1 MDSRSIAFLE
11 VMIGLGVAGLLAFLI
26 LLVARAAMRPMGDD
40 TAAKASPAWWGFLL
54 AFLLTLI
61 IAVLLA
67 IHFAPFGEE
76 QVAEVPAEETEAPAE
91 GAETPAEGTEAPAE
105 GEAAPPPETAEA
117 APEAEGAPPDAAAG
131 EEGAATPPAE
141 PADAETPAATE
152 DAAAP
157 EAPAETAAE
166 EGAAAE
172 ADAPPADAEAP
183 DAAEEVAAEPAGPPD
198 WRLEGRGQAFY
209 IVMLIIGGLALLGFL
224 IVLFA
229 RILPAHAALAANE
242 AAPKPAAAEAE
253 TPAMVETP
261 SAARLIGLL
270 LFAIMY
276 LLLNWIYLERGDQH
290 ALLVTLVYPASLGV
304 ALVLLFDKATRAWSA
319 KSGSE
324 TVREWLMCA
333 GFTFLLL
340 LGFLNLRDAAA
351 DETYA
356 AMFWDFLAIVL
367 FFLAFWLVD
376 RKATRYRF
384 LGGYG
389 YLILLPILLII
400 WRATQGV
407 VMPEGLSWWDTVWPA
422 FLLAI
427 IFFVLEIILL
437 IASRDAA
444 RHGIAAVKDVL
455 FVVLYAITLIIA
467 IPPEVAA

>member
-40 TAAKASPAWWGFLL
+40 TAVKASPAWWGFLL

-67 IHFAPFGEE
+67 IHFAPFGEV
-76 QVAEVPAEETEAPAE
+76 QVTEAPAEETEAPEE
-91 GAETPAEGTEAPAE
+91 GADTPAE
-105 GEAAPPPETAEA
+105 GEAAPPAETAEA
-117 APEAEGAPPDAAAG
+117 APETEGAPPDAAAG

-141 PADAETPAATE
+141 PADAETPAASE

-157 EAPAETAAE
+157 DAPAETAAE
-166 EGAAAE
+166 EGAPAE
-172 ADAPPADAEAP
+172 ADAPPPADAEAP
-183 DAAEEVAAEPAGPPD
+183 DAAEEVAAEPTGPPD

-229 RILPAHAALAANE
+229 RILPAHAALAAPE
-242 AAPKPAAAEAE
+242 AAPKPVAAEAE
-253 TPAMVETP
+253 PPAMVETP

-304 ALVLLFDKATRAWSA
+304 ALVLLFDKATRAWST
-319 KSGSE
+319 KSGAE
-324 TVREWLMCA
+324 TVREWLMCT

-356 AMFWDFLAIVL
+356 SMFWDFLAIVL

-384 LGGYG
+384 LIGYG

-407 VMPEGLSWWDTVWPA
+407 VMAEGLSWWDTVWPA